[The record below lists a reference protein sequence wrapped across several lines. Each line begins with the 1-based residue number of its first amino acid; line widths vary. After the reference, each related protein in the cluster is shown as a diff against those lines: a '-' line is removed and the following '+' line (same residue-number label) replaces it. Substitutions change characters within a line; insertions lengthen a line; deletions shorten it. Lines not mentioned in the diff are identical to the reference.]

1 MDDELPSR
9 GREKLNKTTKLL
21 LMLVL
26 GLFFSVC
33 FGSNSSK
40 TILADNHSDSV
51 LAQSKEVDVSGKT
64 TLFKFDPMEKVKNS
78 VEGIK
83 LAKRKEKQKKAQQ
96 LQRES
101 EPENSQRQKYQEL
114 VAGSPLEAMVPFI
127 AKCDSETAA
136 FLIAIAKKESDFGRH
151 SPKKEG
157 TECFNYW
164 GYRGSYNQTDSGY
177 SCFDSPEQ
185 AISVVGE
192 RIREL
197 IDRKIDTAEKLIVW
211 KCGSTCA
218 GHDPAGV
225 RKWIS
230 DVALYHAKANS

>member
-1 MDDELPSR
+1 
-9 GREKLNKTTKLL
+9 
-21 LMLVL
+21 MLVL

-33 FGSNSSK
+33 FGGNSPK
-40 TILADNHSDSV
+40 ATFANNHPDSG
-51 LAQSKEVDVSGKT
+51 LTQSKKADVSTKT

-78 VEGIK
+78 VEGIE

-96 LQRES
+96 LEREND
-101 EPENSQRQKYQEL
+101 PKDSQRQKYQEL

-127 AKCDSETAA
+127 AKCDRETAA

-151 SPKKEG
+151 APKKEG
-157 TECFNYW
+157 TECFNFW
-164 GYRGSYNQTDSGY
+164 GYRGSYNQTASGY

-185 AISVVGE
+185 AIAVVGG
-192 RIREL
+192 RIRDL
-197 IDRKIDTAEKLIVW
+197 IDQKIDTAEKLIVW

-230 DVALYHAKANS
+230 DVALYYGKVNS